1 LVQIQPGEGTSFG
14 SKCFTKESYTY
25 TLLFIWV
32 VFFSKKYKPLTSQKI
47 FSGTSK
53 KSFLVMRRLSLLKQP
68 LLSVVNDHLIDYP
81 TPSNLSYWWG
91 FGSLAGIC
99 LIVQILTGIFL
110 AMHYTPHVDL
120 AFVSVEHIMR
130 DVNGGWFLRYMHA
143 NGASMF
149 FIVVYLHLFRGLYF
163 GSYASPRELVWI
175 VGVVILLLMILT
187 AFIGYVLPWGQMSF
201 WGATVITSLASAIP
215 VVGMDITYWLWGGF
229 SVDNA
234 TLNRF
239 FSLHYLLPFII
250 AGASIVHIAALH
262 QYGSNNPLGSLA
274 VVDKVSFYP
283 YFFLKDLV
291 GWVIFALFFSFF
303 IYFAPNALGHP
314 DNYIPANPMSTP
326 AHIVPEWYFL
336 PVYAILRSI
345 PNKLAGVAAIGLVFV
360 SLLLLPF
367 INTSSIR
374 SSNFRPLYKKLFWLF
389 VADCLLLGWIGCQPV
404 EDPYVLI
411 GQLASVYFFAYFLIF
426 IPFLGKFEKA
436 LLLYVARD

>member
-1 LVQIQPGEGTSFG
+1 
-14 SKCFTKESYTY
+14 
-25 TLLFIWV
+25 
-32 VFFSKKYKPLTSQKI
+32 
-47 FSGTSK
+47 
-53 KSFLVMRRLSLLKQP
+53 MRRLSLLKQP

-250 AGASIVHIAALH
+250 AGASIVHLAALH

-303 IYFAPNALGHP
+303 IYFAPNTLGHP

-374 SSNFRPLYKKLFWLF
+374 SSNFRPLHKKLFWLF

-436 LLLYVARD
+436 LLHYVPRD